1 MGKKNT
7 ACGKWTKL
15 PATISELGKNTAY
28 VLPTAERF
36 RHPATEMHPV
46 VDAPQKAAVI
56 STHCGVTTSEG
67 TTFSGKLEFLAALA
81 LFLIH
86 FYRYYFVLEE
96 GRALAPFSITVTPCD
111 VPIEWSI
118 LVHKASA
125 SLLGKVAQGKTFGL
139 PEQRQ
144 RKPKLSRRGVVTES
158 LPQA

>member
-1 MGKKNT
+1 MFFPQLKG
-7 ACGKWTKL
+7 
-15 PATISELGKNTAY
+15 SEILQLRCI
-28 VLPTAERF
+28 VF
-36 RHPATEMHPV
+36 
-46 VDAPQKAAVI
+46 DAPQKGAVI
-56 STHCGVTTSEG
+56 STHSGVTTSEG
-67 TTFSGKLEFLAALA
+67 TLSGRLEFLEAFA

-86 FYRYYFVLEE
+86 VYRYYFVLEE

-125 SLLGKVAQGKTFGL
+125 SFLGKVAQGKTFSP

-144 RKPKLSRRGVVTES
+144 RNPKIFIRSVVTES